1 MKSIV
6 RRHNKTNVKMSRK
19 NKTHKKSSIK
29 RTRTNKYTRMR
40 RRKNRII
47 SKKKIYKGGNNDIT
61 CCMCGDKNLT
71 RENTLV
77 PSKCFTEHW
86 NRAHRICEKK
96 CWFQKFAK
104 EGNNHTCPGCIK
116 ELPLTN
122 VESTFPNQVIDLTK
136 N

>member
-47 SKKKIYKGGNNDIT
+47 SKKKIYKGGNSDVVCSICEKPINIQ
-61 CCMCGDKNLT
+61 K
-71 RENTLV
+71 TLV
-77 PSKCFTEHW
+77 PSKCLRI
-86 NRAHRICEKK
+86 NGIRAHRICKI
-96 CWFQKFAK
+96 CWFTKFVH
-104 EGNNHTCPGCIK
+104 EGNDHKCPGCIK

>member
-40 RRKNRII
+40 RRKNRKNKRI

-77 PSKCFTEHW
+77 PSQCLKHFG
-86 NRAHRICEKK
+86 RAHRICIEK
-96 CWFQKFAK
+96 CWFQKFAI
-104 EGNNHTCPGCIK
+104 EGNDHKCPGCK
-116 ELPLTN
+116 KGLPLTN
-122 VESTFPNQVIDLTK
+122 IESTFPNQVIDLT
-136 N
+136 

>member
-77 PSKCFTEHW
+77 PSQCLKHFG
-86 NRAHRICEKK
+86 RAHRICIEK
-96 CWFQKFAK
+96 CWFQKFAI
-104 EGNNHTCPGCIK
+104 EGNDHTCPGCK
-116 ELPLTN
+116 NGFPFTN
-122 VESTFPNQVIDLTK
+122 IESTVPNQVIDLT
-136 N
+136 